1 MLTSKCFIDSVTN
14 QGVVITCSW
23 CSTPVQNFHYD
34 SNSNDPRVISL
45 LDLAGKNFIFTE
57 NQKKNQVA
65 SVNHLHDVIT
75 WGDRPVKHTYV
86 QKCRLFFMN
95 KHHIQSG
102 PLPEMDLSW
111 RHESKET
118 YDQTRGLSNL
128 EMKHV
133 GKLAI
138 IGVLLKA
145 VKTSCVRTMQGR
157 RYLMKA

>member
-1 MLTSKCFIDSVTN
+1 
-14 QGVVITCSW
+14 
-23 CSTPVQNFHYD
+23 
-34 SNSNDPRVISL
+34 
-45 LDLAGKNFIFTE
+45 
-57 NQKKNQVA
+57 
-65 SVNHLHDVIT
+65 
-75 WGDRPVKHTYV
+75 
-86 QKCRLFFMN
+86 
-95 KHHIQSG
+95 
-102 PLPEMDLSW
+102 MDLSW